1 MSAFRH
7 LAVVTEFLLVATL
20 ICTAIFAYGAVA

>member
-7 LAVVTEFLLVATL
+7 LAVVTEFLLVTTL
-20 ICTAIFAYGAVA
+20 ILTAVFLGGVS